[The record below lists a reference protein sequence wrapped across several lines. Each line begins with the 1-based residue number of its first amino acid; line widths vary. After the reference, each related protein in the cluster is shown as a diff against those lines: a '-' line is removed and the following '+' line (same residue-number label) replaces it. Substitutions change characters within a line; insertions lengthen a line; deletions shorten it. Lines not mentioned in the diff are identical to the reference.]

1 MSRRERQ
8 ERQDY
13 SAMQPSK
20 DVAFASTATRL
31 RRKCPRFEIDVLCFK
46 KNEGSKENSAL

>member
-13 SAMQPSK
+13 SATQPSK
-20 DVAFASTATRL
+20 DVAFVLTATRL
-31 RRKCPRFEIDVLCFK
+31 LNAESVRVSQLMFCVQK
-46 KNEGSKENSAL
+46 K